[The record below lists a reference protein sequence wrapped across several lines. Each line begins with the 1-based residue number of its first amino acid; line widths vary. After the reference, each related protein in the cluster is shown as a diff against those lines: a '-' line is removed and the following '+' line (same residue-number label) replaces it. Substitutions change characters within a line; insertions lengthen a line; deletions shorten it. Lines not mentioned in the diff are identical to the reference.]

1 MNAMKDIYNSI
12 RDRNEREIMKIEHF
26 NAHMSTVQ
34 RKQMSAILSKQALRA
49 RVARARPP
57 FFMQIKQSVNNKETL
72 FPAVCFVTQC
82 YVYGH
87 DRRPMFVCPF

>member
-1 MNAMKDIYNSI
+1 
-12 RDRNEREIMKIEHF
+12 MKIEHF

-57 FFMQIKQSVNNKETL
+57 FFMQIKQSVNNKETP
-72 FPAVCFVTQC
+72 FPALCFVTQR

-87 DRRPMFVCPF
+87 DRRPTFVCPF